1 MTLDERLVF
10 CKICAN
16 RKIEF
21 ETGLV
26 CSLTN
31 QKPEFE
37 DECEDFIIDEKEAE
51 RKLNLKLDAAGPSR
65 SQKGSLEP
73 AKNINYG
80 AFLTIAGIFVLLFL
94 SLLFGAMILIT
105 GISFLIRG
113 YSQKKTLAENKS
125 FKEKLKKN

>member
-16 RKIEF
+16 RKIDF
-21 ETGLV
+21 KTGLV

-37 DECEDFIIDEKEAE
+37 NECEYFVIDEKEAE
-51 RKLNLKLDAAGPSR
+51 RKLNLSLDAAGPSR
-65 SQKGSLEP
+65 SQKGSLKP
-73 AKNINYG
+73 SKNINYG
-80 AFLTIAGIFVLLFL
+80 AFLAVAGIIVLLFL
-94 SLLFGAMILIT
+94 SILFGAMILIT

-113 YSQKKTLAENKS
+113 YSQKKILAENVS
-125 FKEKLKKN
+125 FKERLKKN